1 MRVRDCAGLAIL
13 VVGVSHPPADPADND
28 LSEFLTAQ
36 LADVHAL
43 PSDPPMVAVSADGG
57 RYVAFTSYARLTPG
71 DTNDYPDVYVLDRAT
86 RSITLETLQRDE
98 RTPHDGNASPQLSGD
113 GRFLVYETT
122 RVTDA
127 PDAVARRVI
136 VLRDRSTGA
145 CRALE
150 RPAEAANGSSRNGTI
165 SADGRT
171 VVFASTSTNLVDGP
185 DANGPMDDVYR
196 FDVGSA
202 AITRVSVDSAGRQLP
217 TGSSFAPSVSADGR
231 YVAFS
236 STAPFDGAVVPSR
249 GARPSVNIFVRDLMS
264 SVTTRVSVRPDGSL
278 PNGSSYAAA
287 ISGDGR
293 YIAFVSD
300 ATNLVSGDRNRAPD
314 IFLFDAKTRTT
325 ELVSRGETGGSGNG
339 ASTQP
344 AISTSGTVVTFQSDA
359 SDLTCA
365 RRCAPA
371 LRDINLVA
379 DVFVFDRRTREIR
392 RVSTGRTSWMEPSL
406 APAVDGTGAVI
417 AFSSRHPRDPSDE
430 GDDYDLFVRAPAK

>member
-1 MRVRDCAGLAIL
+1 V
-13 VVGVSHPPADPADND
+13 
-28 LSEFLTAQ
+28 
-36 LADVHAL
+36 
-43 PSDPPMVAVSADGG
+43 
-57 RYVAFTSYARLTPG
+57 
-71 DTNDYPDVYVLDRAT
+71 T
-86 RSITLETLQRDE
+86 RGITLETLQRDE

-136 VLRDRSTGA
+136 VLRDRWTGA
-145 CRALE
+145 CRVLE

-185 DANGPMDDVYR
+185 DANGSMDDVYR
-196 FDVGSA
+196 FDVESA
-202 AITRVSVDSAGRQLP
+202 AIARVSVDSAGRQLP

-236 STAPFDGAVVPSR
+236 STAPFDGTVVPSR

-264 SVTTRVSVRPDGSL
+264 SVTTRVSVRADGSL

-325 ELVSRGETGGSGNG
+325 ELVSRSETGGSGNG

-344 AISTSGTVVTFQSDA
+344 AISTSGTVVAFQSDA

-392 RVSTGRTSWMEPSL
+392 RVSAGRTSWMEPSL

-417 AFSSRHPRDPSDE
+417 AFSSRHPRDPSDQ
-430 GDDYDLFVRAPAK
+430 GDDYDLFVRVPAK

>member
-13 VVGVSHPPADPADND
+13 VVGVSHAPADPADND
-28 LSEFLTAQ
+28 LSEFVTAQ
-36 LADVHAL
+36 LADVRAL
-43 PSDPPMVAVSADGG
+43 PSDPPMVAVSADEG
-57 RYVAFTSYARLTPG
+57 RYVAFTSFARLTPA

-86 RSITLETLQRDE
+86 RSITLETLQRGE
-98 RTPHDGNASPQLSGD
+98 RAPHDGNASPHLSGD

-127 PDAVARRVI
+127 PDAIARRVV

-165 SADGRT
+165 SVDGRT

-185 DANGPMDDVYR
+185 DANGSMDDVYR

-202 AITRVSVDSAGRQLP
+202 TITRVSVDSAGRQLP

-236 STAPFDGAVVPSR
+236 STAPFDSRVAPSR

-264 SVTTRVSVRPDGSL
+264 SVTTRVSARPDGSL

-344 AISTSGTVVTFQSDA
+344 AISTSGTVVAFQSDA

-365 RRCAPA
+365 RGCAPA

-417 AFSSRHPRDPSDE
+417 AFSSRHPRDLSDE

>member
-1 MRVRDCAGLAIL
+1 
-13 VVGVSHPPADPADND
+13 
-28 LSEFLTAQ
+28 
-36 LADVHAL
+36 
-43 PSDPPMVAVSADGG
+43 
-57 RYVAFTSYARLTPG
+57 
-71 DTNDYPDVYVLDRAT
+71 
-86 RSITLETLQRDE
+86 
-98 RTPHDGNASPQLSGD
+98 
-113 GRFLVYETT
+113 
-122 RVTDA
+122 
-127 PDAVARRVI
+127 
-136 VLRDRSTGA
+136 
-145 CRALE
+145 
-150 RPAEAANGSSRNGTI
+150 
-165 SADGRT
+165 
-171 VVFASTSTNLVDGP
+171 
-185 DANGPMDDVYR
+185 
-196 FDVGSA
+196 
-202 AITRVSVDSAGRQLP
+202 VSVDSAGRQLP

-236 STAPFDGAVVPSR
+236 STAPLDGTGVPSR

-325 ELVSRGETGGSGNG
+325 ELVSRGEAGGSGNG

-365 RRCAPA
+365 RRCAAA